1 MRIHVTDLDQLGWYH
16 KLETMTADQ
25 LVARLM
31 RTEPPNEKMF
41 LGSTFHSLLE
51 SCPDKIDSVSE
62 NGYNFTIT
70 CDAEIKAPQIKE
82 VRAHKE
88 YDVDGRKVFL
98 SGKCDG
104 ITGNKVIDHK
114 LSFRPNPE
122 YYFESYQWRAY
133 LDIFSA
139 DIFQYILY
147 SAKQKDND
155 IEIYDISVMDMYR
168 YPGMKD
174 DVITGI
180 RNFLDFVDHN
190 CPEYG
195 R

>member
-1 MRIHVTDLDQLGWYH
+1 MKIRVTDLDAILWYH
-16 KLETMTADQ
+16 KIEEMTAEQ

-41 LGSTFHSLLE
+41 IGTSFHSLLE
-51 SCPDKIDSVSE
+51 SCPYKIDSALE
-62 NGYNFTIT
+62 NGYKFTIT
-70 CDAEIKAPQIKE
+70 CDAEIKAPQIQE
-82 VRAHKE
+82 IRAQKE
-88 YDVDGRKVFL
+88 YDIDGRRVVL

-104 ITGNKVIDHK
+104 ITGNKVVDHK

-133 LDIFSA
+133 LDIFNA
-139 DIFQYILY
+139 DVFQYILY
-147 SAKQKDND
+147 SAKQNGSD

-168 YPGMKD
+168 YPGMKE
-174 DVITGI
+174 DVIMGV

-195 R
+195 N

>member
-1 MRIHVTDLDQLGWYH
+1 MRISTTDLDQLFWYH
-16 KLETMTADQ
+16 KLEAMTSGQ

-31 RTEPPNEKMF
+31 RTEPANEKM
-41 LGSTFHSLLE
+41 LIGTAFHSVLE
-51 SCPDKIDSVSE
+51 ACPE
-62 NGYNFTIT
+62 NLDHTFQDGYEFTIS
-70 CDAEIKAPQIKE
+70 CDVEIKAPQIKE
-82 VRAHKE
+82 IRAHKE
-88 YDVDGRKVFL
+88 YNVDGRKIIL

-104 ITGNKVIDHK
+104 ITGNVVADHK

-133 LDIFSA
+133 LDIFNA
-139 DIFQYILY
+139 DIFKYILY

-168 YPGMKD
+168 YPGMAD
-174 DVITGI
+174 DVVAGI
-180 RNFLDFVDHN
+180 RNFLDFIDYN